1 MKKLFTWMK
10 SLDRRLKFIFV
21 GGLNTVVGI
30 SVELGIYLLMGLPFS
45 LSNKELA
52 TPTQILVATV
62 LSYTI
67 GTIHSYLW
75 NKYFTFESKEKS
87 VGEILRFCSVYVI
100 QLGVNYLLKLLLVQ
114 GFGMNTFIAMVL
126 TLFVTTVMSYIG
138 HTTFSFR
145 KKKPLTEEATAEN
158 NEITEEH
165 TEENQ

>member
-1 MKKLFTWMK
+1 MKG
-10 SLDRRLKFIFV
+10 LDRRLKFIFV
-21 GGLNTVVGI
+21 GGLNTLVGV

-52 TPTQILVATV
+52 TPIQILVATI

-75 NKYFTFESKEKS
+75 NKYFTFESKERS
-87 VGEILRFCSVYVI
+87 VGEAVRFFSVYAV

-126 TLFVTTVMSYIG
+126 TLFVTTVMSYVG

-145 KKKPLTEEATAEN
+145 TKKTTAKEPTLENNKNTEEY
-158 NEITEEH
+158 TEE
-165 TEENQ
+165 EQ